1 MRTVVTAVL
10 KADFAEGV
18 FIGQVFFQHLPF
30 LQEAEAVQ
38 LCSDLCAGVEEGFAG
53 GHGGWMGKS
62 A

>member
-18 FIGQVFFQHLPF
+18 IGQVFFQHLPF

-38 LCSDLCAGVEEGFAG
+38 LCNDLCAGMEEGFAG
-53 GHGGWMGKS
+53 GHGWLN
-62 A
+62 